1 MEIQLIGQEIVPS
14 TFAAVDTANLT
25 NKFITITLSKC
36 QANYA
41 IRPKRYA
48 EHLQQIAGGY
58 YQVDKNLSICLPA
71 IYQARSKPAIE
82 DTNSPGRSQSRWHRR
97 SHEGIEQSSGGN
109 R

>member
-1 MEIQLIGQEIVPS
+1 MGQEIVAA

-25 NKFITITLSKC
+25 NNFIAITTSKL
-36 QANYA
+36 QANHV

-58 YQVDKNLSICLPA
+58 YQVDKNINICLPA

-82 DTNSPGRSQSRWHRR
+82 DTNTPRRSQSRWHRR

>member
-1 MEIQLIGQEIVPS
+1 MKIQLIGQEIVPA
-14 TFAAVDTANLT
+14 TFTAVDAANLT

-36 QANYA
+36 QANYS
-41 IRPKRYA
+41 IRPKSYS

-58 YQVDKNLSICLPA
+58 YQVDKNINICLAA

>member
-1 MEIQLIGQEIVPS
+1 MEIQLMGQEIVPA
-14 TFAAVDTANLT
+14 TFTAVDTANLT
-25 NKFITITLSKC
+25 YKFIAITTSKL
-36 QANYA
+36 QANHA

-58 YQVDKNLSICLPA
+58 YQVDKNTNICLAA

-82 DTNSPGRSQSRWHRR
+82 DTNSPRRSQSRWHRR

>member
-1 MEIQLIGQEIVPS
+1 MKDRQAKQESNQGHPS
-14 TFAAVDTANLT
+14 AISDANLT
-25 NKFITITLSKC
+25 NISIAITTSKL

-41 IRPKRYA
+41 IGPKRYA

-58 YQVDKNLSICLPA
+58 YQVDKNLSICLA
-71 IYQARSKPAIE
+71 ARSKPAIE

>member
-25 NKFITITLSKC
+25 NKFITITTSKL
-36 QANYA
+36 QANYD
-41 IRPKRYA
+41 ISPKRYA

-71 IYQARSKPAIE
+71 MYQARSKPAIE